1 MPMTTRERFVRTL
14 TGQDVDRVPF
24 MKIFGGTG
32 AAVPRWRHQHPNIV
46 TYIDELLQFDGV
58 YRGWQV
64 APVATG
70 MYGMPGDVVE
80 SESPGEVRIR
90 RGDGALV
97 ICLQQGDHGFSHIAE
112 YPARTR
118 DDWQRIKDSWMDPAA
133 PGRFP
138 ADWQNYVSLYRQR
151 DYPLQLTCGGVYGF
165 TRTVLGDETLMLAM
179 YDDPD
184 WIQDIVDTY
193 IDMCIG
199 IWKPMVRDVA
209 FDLIECWE
217 DMAYNSGSLISKQH
231 FAQFLAPQFRKI
243 RDFAGNSGIPL
254 LLVDSDGYIMQLAH
268 WMWEAGVNCMYPF
281 EVQAGNDVP
290 TIRTQLPGMGCIGA
304 LDKNC
309 MSKGASA
316 IDDELE
322 RARLL
327 IRGGRCIPGPDHF
340 VLEDVPFENY
350 ERFMRGLRDV
360 VLSEAW

>member
-1 MPMTTRERFVRTL
+1 MTTRERFARTL

-24 MKIFGGTG
+24 MKVFGGTN
-32 AAVPRWRHQHPNIV
+32 AVVSKWRKQHPNIG
-46 TYIDELLQFDGV
+46 TYIDELLQFEGQ
-58 YRGWQV
+58 YRGWQI

-70 MYGMPGDVVE
+70 MYGSMPADVVE
-80 SESPGEVRIR
+80 AQSPDETRVR
-90 RGDGALV
+90 RGDGSLV
-97 ICLQQGDHGFSHIAE
+97 VVLHQGDHSFSHTAE
-112 YPARTR
+112 YPAKTR
-118 DDWQRIKDSWMDPAA
+118 EDWESIKANWLDPNA

-138 ADWQNYVSLYRQR
+138 SDWQNYVTIYRQR

-179 YDDPD
+179 YDDPE
-184 WIQDIVDTY
+184 WIHDIVNTY
-193 IDMCIG
+193 IDMCID
-199 IWKPMVRDVA
+199 IWKRMVRDVA

-231 FAQFLAPQFRKI
+231 FDHFLAPQYKKI

-254 LLVDSDGYIMQLAH
+254 VLVDSDGYIMDLAH
-268 WMWEAGVNCMYPF
+268 WMSEAGVNCMYPF
-281 EVQAGNDVP
+281 EVQAGNSVP
-290 TIRTQLPGMGCIGA
+290 KVRSELPGMGCIGA

-309 MSKGASA
+309 MSAGGSA

-340 VLEDVPFENY
+340 VLEDVPYENY

-360 VLSEAW
+360 ILSETF